1 MVKQLSPWC
10 GIGYSKPYALRH
22 PSLNRMCLPIPPIPH
37 IWCFISDSNR
47 NAFRQWYL
55 KPSCLP
61 IPPMKRIKRGLQLTR
76 ICLLLPTPQFI
87 GGHLTGSVAR
97 RSTFF
102 IFRVPLMV
110 SQVGLEPTM
119 SLTTDLQSAALPI
132 PLTDPY
138 LTYIMDYIIF
148 YFICQEVFYFF
159 CSLGFTANHTSR
171 LSWPVYIITHS

>member
-47 NAFRQWYL
+47 NAFQQWYL

-76 ICLLLPTPQFI
+76 ICLLPPTPQFL

-102 IFRVPLMV
+102 IFRVPLILWDR
-110 SQVGLEPTM
+110 SDLNRQLND
-119 SLTTDLQSAALPI
+119 TTSPRTYQLCFTI
-132 PLTDPY
+132 PY
-138 LTYIMDYIIF
+138 LTYIMDYIIL
-148 YFICQEVFYFF
+148 YCICQVFFLMEFSFYKVK
-159 CSLGFTANHTSR
+159 ANS
-171 LSWPVYIITHS
+171 ITKTR